1 MPMKPVNLGRH
12 KQSCTICAHPDKEN
26 IERDFLD
33 WKSAIQ
39 IATDYSLASRQT
51 VYFHA
56 KAFGL
61 YPKRDRNIRA
71 ALASFI
77 ERGSGVEVTA
87 ASYIAAVQAYAKINA
102 AGQWVERS
110 EHINLNELFDRM
122 SRAELEKYAKDGELP
137 DWFTQN
143 VRTTTVLSQG
153 EAGGQ

>member
-1 MPMKPVNLGRH
+1 MTRKQNPINLGRH
-12 KQSCTICAHPDKEN
+12 RQSCTICAHPDREN
-26 IERDFLD
+26 IERDFVD

-39 IATDYSLASRQT
+39 ISTDYSLASRQT
-51 VYFHA
+51 VYLHA

-110 EHINLNELFDRM
+110 EYINLNELFDRM

-143 VRTTTVLSQG
+143 VRTTAVVS
-153 EAGGQ
+153 